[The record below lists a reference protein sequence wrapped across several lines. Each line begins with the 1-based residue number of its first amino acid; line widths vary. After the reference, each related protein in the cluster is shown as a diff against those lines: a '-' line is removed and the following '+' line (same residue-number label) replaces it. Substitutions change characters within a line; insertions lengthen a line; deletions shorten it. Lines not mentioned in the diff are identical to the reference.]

1 MNDLMREMNGNL
13 EDKLNNRQSRVFSL
27 QARALQVYPSLG
39 NYPEYFFTDSRMLAN
54 SYVDKCDNPEVLI
67 EMVNENVRQNSV
79 NMSMTK

>member
-1 MNDLMREMNGNL
+1 MREMNGNL

-27 QARALQVYPSLG
+27 QVRALQT
-39 NYPEYFFTDSRMLAN
+39 YPELLKHAEDFYTNPAMLKN

>member
-13 EDKLNNRQSRVFSL
+13 EDKLNNRQSGIFRL

-39 NYPEYFFTDSRMLAN
+39 NYSEYFFTDSRMLAN

-67 EMVNENVRQNSV
+67 EMVNENVRQSSV

>member
-13 EDKLNNRQSRVFSL
+13 EDKLNNRQSGIFRL
-27 QARALQVYPSLG
+27 QVRALQVYPGLLEHA
-39 NYPEYFFTDSRMLAN
+39 EYFYTNPAMLEN
-54 SYVDKCDNPEVLI
+54 SYVDKRDNPEVLI

>member
-13 EDKLNNRQSRVFSL
+13 EDKLNNRQSGIFRL

-39 NYPEYFFTDSRMLAN
+39 NYSEYFFTDSRMLKN
-54 SYVDKCDNPEVLI
+54 SYVDKRDNPKVLI

>member
-1 MNDLMREMNGNL
+1 MMDLMREMNGNL

-27 QARALQVYPSLG
+27 QARVLQVYPGLSEHA
-39 NYPEYFFTDSRMLAN
+39 EYFYTNPAMLEN

-67 EMVNENVRQNSV
+67 EMVNENVRQSSV